1 MLKKR
6 LLTALVGLP
15 LVVVAVWFDEPLSW
29 FTVLAVVWGILAIL
43 EFYRLV
49 ATFKVPLLTLF
60 GVIWTALF
68 ILSPHVKYELTAP
81 ILFTSGVV
89 VSLIWLVLR
98 SQRDGAFAGWVWT
111 MGGVLYLG
119 WLLSYMVALRL
130 EGGPGWVLF
139 AIFTTFGSDTTA
151 YFIGRALGKH
161 PLAPHISPHK
171 TWEGAA
177 AGATG
182 AVLVSLLFILPT
194 PVQLPLVYWQAMV
207 IGLLVSVLGQ
217 FGDLAKSILKR
228 NVGVKES
235 GDLLPGHGG
244 VLDRTDSIVFAGV
257 VVYYAFLILKSFG

>member
-6 LLTALVGLP
+6 VITALVGIP
-15 LVVVAVWFDEPLSW
+15 LVIAAVWFDEPLSW
-29 FTVLAVVWGILAIL
+29 FTILATVWGILAVL

-49 ATFKVPLLTLF
+49 ATFQVPILTLF
-60 GVIWTALF
+60 GTIWTALF
-68 ILSPHVKYELTAP
+68 ILSPHFRYEFLAP
-81 ILFTSGVV
+81 LLFTSGVV
-89 VSLIWLVLR
+89 ISLIWLVLR

-119 WLLSYMVALRL
+119 WLLSYLVALRL
-130 EGGPGWVLF
+130 EGGAAWVLF
-139 AIFTTFGSDTTA
+139 AIFTTFGSDTMA
-151 YFIGRALGKH
+151 YFIGRTLGKH

-171 TWEGAA
+171 TWEGAGG
-177 AGATG
+177 GAIG
-182 AVLVSLLFILPT
+182 AIGVSLLFLLPT
-194 PVQLPLVYWQAMV
+194 PAQLPLAYWQAMV

-257 VVYYAFLILKSFG
+257 VVYYAFLILKSF

>member
-1 MLKKR
+1 M
-6 LLTALVGLP
+6 
-15 LVVVAVWFDEPLSW
+15 VVAAVWFDEPLSW
-29 FTVLAVVWGILAIL
+29 FTVLATVWGILAIL

-49 ATFKVPLLTLF
+49 ATFNVPILTLF
-60 GVIWTALF
+60 GTIWTALF
-68 ILSPHVKYELTAP
+68 ILSPHFQYAFLAP
-81 ILFTSGVV
+81 LLFTSGVV
-89 VSLIWLVLR
+89 ASLIWLVLR
-98 SQRDGAFAGWVWT
+98 AQRDGAFAGWVWT

-119 WLLSYMVALRL
+119 WLLSYLVALRL
-130 EGGPGWVLF
+130 EAGPAWVLF

-151 YFIGRALGKH
+151 YFIGKGLGKH

-171 TWEGAA
+171 TWEGAVG
-177 AGATG
+177 GAIG
-182 AVLVSLLFILPT
+182 AVGVSLLFIIPT
-194 PVQLPLVYWQAMV
+194 PAQLPLAYWQAML

-257 VVYYAFLILKSFG
+257 VVYYAFLIVQNFG